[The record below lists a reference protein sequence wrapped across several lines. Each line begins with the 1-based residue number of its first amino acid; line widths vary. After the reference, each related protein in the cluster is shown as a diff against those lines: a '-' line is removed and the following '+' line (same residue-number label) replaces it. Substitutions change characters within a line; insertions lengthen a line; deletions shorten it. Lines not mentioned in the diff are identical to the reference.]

1 MRARFL
7 FVLDLGLC
15 CWTLTAQAF
24 EPKPDD
30 SYFARFKPMEAP
42 APTGLAL
49 RKGDRLA
56 ICGDSIT
63 EQKMYSRIIETYL
76 TACVPELEITVRQYG
91 WSGERAPGFLARL
104 TNDCLRFRPTIAT
117 TCYGMN
123 DHEYRRFEDR
133 IGRTYRGS
141 STAIVQAFKAHG
153 ARVIL
158 GSPGCVG
165 RNPPWSQAKEAT
177 TEDLN
182 LNLCQLRNLGIE
194 IAAQEKVGFAD
205 VFWPMLVAGFEAQE
219 KYGADYAVPG
229 KDGVHPGWAGHVIM
243 AYAFLKAFG
252 LDGDLGT
259 FTVDLA
265 QGKAQA
271 SEGHEIVTFKEGE
284 LKITSR
290 RYPFC
295 TAAGDLTKDRRV
307 TMIHAQFT
315 RKDQLDKYVQYKIVP
330 SFYTLHTYY
339 FAEAHI
345 ANRGKE
351 QAAYISPVRDAID
364 QGLRI
369 TNHTDFVVAP
379 LDQLFMMW
387 TAVNRI
393 SRAGAEIG
401 PGQRITPLEALKA
414 QTINVAYQYGEQDS
428 KGSLE
433 VGKLADLVI
442 LDKNPLKVDPMA
454 IKDVKVVETIKEGK
468 TIYARK

>member
-182 LNLCQLRNLGIE
+182 LNLCQLRNLGIA

-295 TAAGDLTKDRRV
+295 TAAGDITKDNSIRSGMTLVPFNAELNRMLLVVRNAAATSYQV
-307 TMIHAQFT
+307 TWGQETKRYPAEQLAQGVN
-315 RKDQLDKYVQYKIVP
+315 L
-330 SFYTLHTYY
+330 
-339 FAEAHI
+339 AE
-345 ANRGKE
+345 
-351 QAAYISPVRDAID
+351 
-364 QGLRI
+364 
-369 TNHTDFVVAP
+369 DFVVNPFSLAFEKVDGAVAAKQNYETRQIKDLFHGPEGRADPKRTAKLTEKVRTP
-379 LDQLFMMW
+379 LARAIR
-387 TAVNRI
+387 TAVVPVTHTIRI
-393 SRAGAEIG
+393 VAE
-401 PGQRITPLEALKA
+401 
-414 QTINVAYQYGEQDS
+414 
-428 KGSLE
+428 
-433 VGKLADLVI
+433 
-442 LDKNPLKVDPMA
+442 
-454 IKDVKVVETIKEGK
+454 
-468 TIYARK
+468 